1 MLANHFASLP
11 ACSQTASTMPEDAQV
26 ALEKLKAENEAMEKE
41 IMNLTKGSLGGD
53 ETKQMTTKKSGGGI
67 KVLSYGAPSGGGA
80 GIDNGSAWCPP
91 SCARRTVLGGFFT
104 S

>member
-1 MLANHFASLP
+1 
-11 ACSQTASTMPEDAQV
+11 MPEDATV
-26 ALEKLKAENEAMEKE
+26 ALEKLKAENEAMENQ
-41 IMNLTKGSLGGD
+41 IMNLTKGSMGGA
-53 ETKQMTTKKSGGGI
+53 ETKQMTSKGPGGGI
-67 KVLSYGAPSGGGA
+67 KVLDYGAPAGGGA